1 MRALIKS
8 NFTKLVKPK
17 LIKTKVALPIIALS
31 GIIITVLIVKLQPQ
45 MTHNTIERP
54 SVAVNYVEAKQY
66 NLKPEIIG
74 FGTIE
79 PDLDL
84 QAKAEVTGRIVYIH
98 PRLKKGEIFKKG
110 ALLLKIDDK
119 DYLLQHKQAQADLL
133 ANEAK
138 LTEMQLSIDNNELEL
153 ALAYEKLKVR
163 QNEFDRKE
171 KLSKTGSVSQSSLD
185 AEKQNLLQQRQE
197 IQKLINQKTTLPS
210 QLKVTE
216 AMLDIAQAKLEKSQR
231 DIHRTEI
238 KMPFNGRISHVYTEL
253 DQYMPTGSSLFDA
266 FGLDKVIINAQFP
279 LDQFSLFAK
288 NFNRNQLKDS
298 NLADG
303 TNMTSVLASLQLN
316 AIIIDASGTF
326 EPWQGKVER
335 FSDNLDPKSRT
346 VGVIISVEGSYHKMK
361 PGSKPPLLAGMYMKV
376 ILQGQSKD
384 FIALPRFTLHQG
396 QVFKITDNN
405 KLQRL
410 PLKNLQYQGSL
421 LLLNEPLSI
430 GDKIITSDLFPAVDG
445 MSLIPI
451 IDNDSQQQM
460 DIWLGAQQ

>member
-1 MRALIKS
+1 MKVLITS
-8 NFTKLVKPK
+8 YFTKLVK
-17 LIKTKVALPIIALS
+17 TKYALPIIALS

-45 MTHNTIERP
+45 MTHDIIERP

-66 NLKPEIIG
+66 SLKPEIIG

-84 QAKAEVTGRIVYIH
+84 QAKAEVTGRVVYIH

-110 ALLLKIDDK
+110 TLLLKIDDK

-133 ANEAK
+133 ANKAK
-138 LTEMQLSIDNNELEL
+138 LTEMQLSIDNNKLEL

-163 QNEFDRKE
+163 QNEFSRKE
-171 KLSKTGSVSQSSLD
+171 KLSKTGSVSQSSVD

-231 DIHRTEI
+231 DITRTEI
-238 KMPFNGRISHVYTEL
+238 KIPFNGRISHVYTEL
-253 DQYMPTGSSLFDA
+253 DQYMATGSSLFDA

-288 NFNRNQLKDS
+288 NFNRNKLKGS

-303 TNMTSVLASLQLN
+303 TSMSSVLASLQLN
-316 AIIIDASGTF
+316 AIILDASGTF

-376 ILQGQSKD
+376 ILQGQSKE

-396 QVFKITDNN
+396 QVFKIDNDD
-405 KLQRL
+405 KLQRITL
-410 PLKNLQYQGSL
+410 ENLQYQGSL
-421 LLLNEPLSI
+421 LLLNEPLSV

-451 IDNDSQQQM
+451 MDNDSQQQM
-460 DIWLGAQQ
+460 NIWLGAQQ